1 MKQRFQA
8 ARQNEDGFTLIELL
22 IVIVVLGILAGIVV
36 LGLGTF
42 RTDAKAAACHA
53 DAKQVQTASDA
64 YMAKPSNAAGTP
76 ASAVGA
82 TGSVVA
88 TELTGAGLLKTAPT
102 STGWT
107 YAVATGVVTDA
118 C

>member
-1 MKQRFQA
+1 MVQRI
-8 ARQNEDGFTLIELL
+8 RRVQNERQDGFTLIELL

-42 RTDAKAAACHA
+42 RADATTAACKA

-64 YMAKPSNAAGTP
+64 FMAGPTNLTAAP
-76 ASAVGA
+76 AAN
-82 TGSVVA
+82 VA
-88 TELTGAGLLKTAPT
+88 ALVTAKLLKAAPT

-107 YAVATGVVTDA
+107 YVAATGETTDA
-118 C
+118 GC